1 MKQPLDKINRRE
13 AIQKASK
20 IMGGALSTSLVM
32 GVLAGCK
39 ADAVLDWRPEAL
51 TPKEVL
57 IVAALAEQIL
67 PETSTPG
74 ARQAGVERFIDSMV
88 AGYLPEAER
97 NAFMDGLASLAERKF
112 TGKTPEEQHVMVTEL
127 AEEARQ
133 QEQDADTK
141 PFFLLAKEMT
151 VLGFFTSEVGATQV
165 LNYDPI
171 PGDFQGCMPLDEAGG
186 KTWAT

>member
-1 MKQPLDKINRRE
+1 MDKINRRE
-13 AIQKASK
+13 ALQKACE

-39 ADAVLDWRPEAL
+39 ADPALDWTPEAL
-51 TPKEVL
+51 TSQEAL

-74 ARQAGVERFIDSMV
+74 ARQVGVARFIDSMV

-112 TGKTPEEQHVMVTEL
+112 SRKTPEEQLAMVTGL

-133 QEQDADTK
+133 QMRDSDSK

-171 PGDFQGCMPLDEAGG
+171 PGGFQGCMPLDEAGG